1 MSPDTIWTLVA
12 FALTIL
18 ILSYIFGDHFLFR
31 LATYTF
37 VGVATGYAVVLVIY
51 QVLLPRLIW
60 PLMQGSLEERAWLL
74 VPLILSVLLLSKLI
88 PSISRLGSLSM
99 AYLVGIGAAVT
110 IGGAVLGTLIT
121 QARAS
126 LTAIELSAQS
136 GQSTDPF
143 MQILDGIVLLLG
155 TISTLAYFHFSARSD
170 PGQPPRRP
178 IWVEGLAGTGK
189 VFIAITLGSLFAG
202 VYVAA
207 ITALI
212 QRLDFLIFVFYR
224 VIRPM
229 IF

>member
-170 PGQPPRRP
+170 PGRPPRRP